1 MMTKLEELK
10 LAAKE
15 TYLARGKAA
24 NAETKAF
31 DEWHTA
37 IELRWKAASKN
48 SEAYDAYQAELIR
61 INKED

>member
-1 MMTKLEELK
+1 MNNLEELK

-15 TYLARGKAA
+15 TYLARVEAA
-24 NAETKAF
+24 DAETKAF

-48 SEAYDAYQAELIR
+48 SEAYDAYEAELKR
-61 INKED
+61 HNKKD